1 MNGAVLDKMICAG
14 DVDGYVDACRG
25 FECQNERLAKNS
37 GGTWIRQPRHNCAL
51 PAMLI

>member
-25 FECQNERLAKNS
+25 F
-37 GGTWIRQPRHNCAL
+37 AL
-51 PAMLI
+51 PKWNTKKKFEFF